1 MKTPFD
7 GKLFKKVCEAK
18 GLTLVNLNLRDL
30 FAPEFTIAKGEQKL
44 RVKGVDLS
52 RIQTEEDMGKVLEAN
67 AHRLL
72 HPEHWG
78 AAPVTPIRKTP

>member
-1 MKTPFD
+1 MKAPFD

-30 FAPEFTIAKGEQKL
+30 FAPEFTVALGERKL
-44 RVKGVDLS
+44 RITGVDLS
-52 RIQTEEDMGKVLEAN
+52 RIETEEDMGKVLEAN

-78 AAPVTPIRKTP
+78 ARPITKEIT